1 MVLEGFGQG
10 VGLIE
15 SVGREGLFDKELE
28 ELLDDR
34 LVDFR
39 GCGQEVAE
47 LFGAIELDLVPEASD
62 VGTGCIDGFAVFL
75 GAKATDGVV
84 VFESESE
91 GIDDPVAGLAHCAGG
106 LFCDALACRQA
117 RIGFFGCG
125 DDRIDRWSERTAQDS
140 SCKKH
145 TAVDRRARI
154 VVGVVSLDEGV
165 RQDACCAFG
174 GHSDFLKRCIGW
186 ESTAEDA

>member
-1 MVLEGFGQG
+1 MHEGSDFEPMVLEGFGQG

-15 SVGREGLFDKELE
+15 SVGGEGLLDKELE

-34 LVDFR
+34 LVDFW

-47 LFGAIELDLVPEASD
+47 FFGAIELDLVPQARD
-62 VGTGCIDGFAVFL
+62 VGTGSIDGLAVFL

-91 GIDDPVAGLAHCAGG
+91 GVDDPVAGLAHCAGG

-117 RIGFFGCG
+117 RIGFFGCW
-125 DDRIDRWSERTAQDS
+125 DDRIDGWSERTA
-140 SCKKH
+140 
-145 TAVDRRARI
+145 
-154 VVGVVSLDEGV
+154 
-165 RQDACCAFG
+165 
-174 GHSDFLKRCIGW
+174 
-186 ESTAEDA
+186 